1 MDRGL
6 FTLQKAPAVGDGIDR
21 KWRKEGEKK
30 RRRGEREK
38 VRGGAINLS
47 PSFTIL
53 Q

>member
-21 KWRKEGEKK
+21 KWRKEGEK
-30 RRRGEREK
+30 RGEGERKSE
-38 VRGGAINLS
+38 GGAINLS